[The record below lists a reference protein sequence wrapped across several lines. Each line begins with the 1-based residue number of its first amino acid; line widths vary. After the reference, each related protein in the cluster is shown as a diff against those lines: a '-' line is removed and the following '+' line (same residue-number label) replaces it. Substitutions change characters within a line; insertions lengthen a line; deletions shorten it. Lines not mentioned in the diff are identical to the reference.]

1 MVKRTVYSFVTL
13 SVMLFFSSL
22 LITNTLLPIS
32 RTHDISP
39 MIAFGQQLP
48 GSIPATT
55 EAATV
60 TPASEIGTT
69 IRPSS
74 IVLMNIEDLRATD
87 RTGDAE
93 ANPNSLIVSSA
104 LNDEENGHI
113 IQYTP
118 ASIGFAGIA
127 YKADKNYDLS
137 NAQRVVFFAKGQ
149 NGGENVTFAAVG
161 RNENT
166 ATFNNTDETLGSAF
180 NNQNFSLISEDVSL
194 DRDWKRY
201 QISLEG
207 VDLQSI
213 SHPFAFIVHRGPGP
227 EAVTFSLR
235 DITYDSKPATDPL
248 DIVEQPENQT
258 TNQTSVP
265 TITSDSQANNTSVS
279 NATQGSSPS
288 IETEELATNTT
299 DTLPSNT
306 TNTLPLAEEINT
318 NSTSD
323 ESGGLINNV
332 TRAASNPGE
341 QEVTVNN
348 SSSLIDS
355 TLPLFPNATSNA
367 DLPQSDNIT
376 NTDTVGADRNSV
388 GSNIGNDIMQQ
399 LNAPDNAISSASS
412 LVSSLPANLSASN
425 LTIAQPVESG
435 IATTDIRTNSP
446 ESIPSGSS
454 SFLSLSPLLD
464 PQLPSLLPSE
474 AFRPTFSD
482 TTPPDTM
489 IPLVTDNS
497 TGSALQ
503 NGGISD
509 SESALSLAFDGLDE
523 TSNSIAGYQC
533 SVDGLT
539 GYYCTSPITLD
550 NNYLGTEGVTPG
562 TPPNNV
568 HSFQVSAVDAA
579 GNVDPSPATFEWS
592 IPEGANI
599 QDTSAQDTIAPDTKI
614 VSVVDS
620 NNATVINGSSVSLAS
635 PSFQSPIAYQFANQS
650 STANTNTFTISFA
663 ATDNTN
669 LIEGYQCASYWS
681 SSVPEQ
687 IEFTPCTNP
696 SISELSAESS
706 MTASETSLNT
716 TNIFQVRAVDATGNV
731 DPSPATFLLNIIPG
745 PGLEDAG
752 MTETQQPQQQFPQ
765 DPLLQ
770 QQQQPQQQFP
780 QDPLLQQQQ
789 QQPQTA
795 VPTRSIATTTT
806 TTTATAVPTRSI
818 ATTTTTT
825 TAAATRNNFSRTV
838 PRNRTVWTDTP
849 TTGLTAGD
857 RRTDSA

>member
-1 MVKRTVYSFVTL
+1 MPV
-13 SVMLFFSSL
+13 
-22 LITNTLLPIS
+22 S
-32 RTHDISP
+32 RVHNISP
-39 MIAFGQQLP
+39 NTAFAQQLT
-48 GSIPATT
+48 GSIPTTTPTT

-69 IRPSS
+69 MRPSS

-87 RTGDAE
+87 KTGDAE
-93 ANPNSLIVSSA
+93 ADPNSLKISSA
-104 LNDEENGHI
+104 FNDEESGHT

-118 ASIGFAGIA
+118 AAIGFAGIA

-166 ATFNNTDETLGSAF
+166 AAFNNTDETLGSAF

-207 VDLQSI
+207 VDLQRI
-213 SHPFAFIVHRGPGP
+213 SHPFAFIVHRGLGP
-227 EAVTFSLR
+227 ESVTFSLR

-248 DIVEQPENQT
+248 DTVEQPENQT
-258 TNQTSVP
+258 TNQTGLP
-265 TITSDSQANNTSVS
+265 AITSDSQANDTSVS
-279 NATQGSSPS
+279 NATQGSSP
-288 IETEELATNTT
+288 TTDPEELATNTT
-299 DTLPSNT
+299 DTLPLNT
-306 TNTLPLAEEINT
+306 TNTLPSAEEINT
-318 NSTSD
+318 NSTSG
-323 ESGGLINNV
+323 ESGSLTNNE
-332 TRAASNPGE
+332 TRAAHNPGE
-341 QEVTVNN
+341 QGVTVNN

-355 TLPLFPNATSNA
+355 TLPLFPNATATTDS
-367 DLPQSDNIT
+367 PQSNNIT
-376 NTDTVGADRNSV
+376 NTDTVNADPNNI
-388 GSNIGNDIMQQ
+388 GSNIWNDNTQQ
-399 LNAPDNAISSASS
+399 PNAPDNAISSAPS

-425 LTIAQPVESG
+425 LTLAQPVPVESG
-435 IATTDIRTNSP
+435 IVTTDILTNSP
-446 ESIPSGSS
+446 ANVPPGSS
-454 SFLSLSPLLD
+454 SFLPSSPLSGPLLD
-464 PQLPSLLPSE
+464 SLLPSE

-482 TTPPDTM
+482 TTPPDTV
-489 IPLVTDNS
+489 IPLVTDSS

-509 SESALSLAFDGLDE
+509 SESPLSFTFDGLDE

-533 SVDGLT
+533 SIDGST

-550 NNYLGTEGVTPG
+550 NNYLGTGTEGVTST

-592 IPEGANI
+592 VPGGANI
-599 QDTSAQDTIAPDTKI
+599 QDTSAQDTIAPDTTI

-620 NNATVINGSSVSLAS
+620 NNATVLNGSSVSLTS
-635 PSFQSPIAYQFANQS
+635 PSLQSPIAIQFANQS
-650 STANTNTFTISFA
+650 SAANTQSSAANTFTISFA

-687 IEFTPCTNP
+687 IEFTRCTNP

-770 QQQQPQQQFP
+770 QQQQQPQQQFP

-789 QQPQTA
+789 QPQQQFPQDPLLQQQQP
-795 VPTRSIATTTT
+795 
-806 TTTATAVPTRSI
+806 
-818 ATTTTTT
+818 
-825 TAAATRNNFSRTV
+825 
-838 PRNRTVWTDTP
+838 
-849 TTGLTAGD
+849 
-857 RRTDSA
+857 

>member
-1 MVKRTVYSFVTL
+1 MNTTDTL
-13 SVMLFFSSL
+13 PL
-22 LITNTLLPIS
+22 NTTDTLP
-32 RTHDISP
+32 
-39 MIAFGQQLP
+39 L
-48 GSIPATT
+48 
-55 EAATV
+55 
-60 TPASEIGTT
+60 
-69 IRPSS
+69 
-74 IVLMNIEDLRATD
+74 
-87 RTGDAE
+87 
-93 ANPNSLIVSSA
+93 
-104 LNDEENGHI
+104 
-113 IQYTP
+113 
-118 ASIGFAGIA
+118 
-127 YKADKNYDLS
+127 
-137 NAQRVVFFAKGQ
+137 
-149 NGGENVTFAAVG
+149 
-161 RNENT
+161 
-166 ATFNNTDETLGSAF
+166 
-180 NNQNFSLISEDVSL
+180 
-194 DRDWKRY
+194 
-201 QISLEG
+201 
-207 VDLQSI
+207 
-213 SHPFAFIVHRGPGP
+213 
-227 EAVTFSLR
+227 
-235 DITYDSKPATDPL
+235 
-248 DIVEQPENQT
+248 
-258 TNQTSVP
+258 
-265 TITSDSQANNTSVS
+265 
-279 NATQGSSPS
+279 
-288 IETEELATNTT
+288 NTT
-299 DTLPSNT
+299 DTLPS
-306 TNTLPLAEEINT
+306 AEEINT
-318 NSTSD
+318 NSTSG
-323 ESGGLINNV
+323 ESGGLTNNE
-332 TRAASNPGE
+332 TRAAYNPGE

-348 SSSLIDS
+348 SSSLIDT

-550 NNYLGTEGVTPG
+550 NNYLGTGIEGVTPG

-592 IPEGANI
+592 VPEGANI

-620 NNATVINGSSVSLAS
+620 NNATVLNGSSVSLTS
-635 PSFQSPIAYQFANQS
+635 PSFQSPIANQFANQS

-681 SSVPEQ
+681 SSIPEQ
-687 IEFTPCTNP
+687 IEFTQCTNP

-770 QQQQPQQQFP
+770 QQQPQQQFPQDPLLQQQQPQQQFP

-789 QQPQTA
+789 PQTA
-795 VPTRSIATTTT
+795 VPTRSIVTT

-818 ATTTTTT
+818 VTTTT
-825 TAAATRNNFSRTV
+825 TAAQPGITFQGPFLETGQFGPTPPQQALPQVTEGQIQHESDGHNTLPPPILTTTTQGIPSLPSGTTVYGSSNNGIFEV
-838 PRNRTVWTDTP
+838 DQN
-849 TTGLTAGD
+849 GN
-857 RRTDSA
+857 